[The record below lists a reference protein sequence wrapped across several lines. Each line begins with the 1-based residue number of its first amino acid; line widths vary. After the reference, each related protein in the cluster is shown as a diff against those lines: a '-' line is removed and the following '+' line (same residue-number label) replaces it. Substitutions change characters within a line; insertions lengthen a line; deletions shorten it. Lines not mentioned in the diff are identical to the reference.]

1 MTRKLLLLV
10 LALPL
15 GGLAAPGFADNAA
28 LAQRKPGLWEIQYS
42 VGGGSAEDAAKMQ
55 EMRQRLAAMPPEQR
69 AQMEQAMKRGGMGMT
84 LGADG
89 TPTMVTRVCL
99 TPQDMA
105 DESNLMKGVS
115 KDHACTPQASQRST
129 TEVHIHAV
137 CKGPDAA
144 FSEIDGRV
152 YDIAPDRYA
161 LEMDIKSASRGN
173 THMAQKARW
182 LGPDCKGAQ

>member
-1 MTRKLLLLV
+1 MRPPQRRRPC
-10 LALPL
+10 PL
-15 GGLAAPGFADNAA
+15 G
-28 LAQRKPGLWEIQYS
+28 
-42 VGGGSAEDAAKMQ
+42 
-55 EMRQRLAAMPPEQR
+55 RL
-69 AQMEQAMKRGGMGMT
+69 
-84 LGADG
+84 
-89 TPTMVTRVCL
+89 TRVCL
-99 TPQDMA
+99 TPQDIA
-105 DESNLMKGVS
+105 DEANVMKGVS
-115 KDHACTPQASQRST
+115 KDHACTPQASPRSA

-161 LEMDIKSASRGN
+161 LDMDIKSASRGN